1 MNANITGSEAM
12 RYMIRPLLV
21 LAVLAGLQGC
31 AATKGAAVGAGIGAV
46 AGDAGKGAAIG
57 ASVGS
62 VVGII
67 N

>member
-1 MNANITGSEAM
+1 MDNL
-12 RYMIRPLLV
+12 IRAALV
-21 LAVLAGLQGC
+21 ALVVVVGAQGC

-46 AGDAGKGAAIG
+46 AGDASKGAAIG

-62 VVGII
+62 VIGII

>member
-1 MNANITGSEAM
+1 MKNSMKAVFM
-12 RYMIRPLLV
+12 V
-21 LAVLAGLQGC
+21 LALAAPVVLSGC
-31 AATKGAAVGAGIGAV
+31 AATKGAAIGAGIGAV
-46 AGDAGKGAAIG
+46 AGDASKGAAIG